1 MAKNILD
8 EQGPPQMAVLQ
19 DGTEIRLVPLHLTDN
34 KPLYVD
40 VNGNGYSY
48 LRGQFRH
55 IFADSARQGYLKFR
69 RYKNINAAHAVLEAW
84 GFPRPKGYECDHING
99 NHTDNRL
106 TNIEWVTPAE
116 NVRRRWVNKA
126 KKGLGYNGK
135 PLKETRRSC
144 LRMHNRYAKKHGI
157 LIQLEIDFKE
167 SPTRSHQQPA
177 GLNNT

>member
-19 DGTEIRLVPLHLTDN
+19 DGTEIRLVPLHRTGN

-48 LRGQFRH
+48 VRGQFRH
-55 IFADSARQGYLKFR
+55 IKGSAERKGYTDFR
-69 RYKNINAAHAVLEAW
+69 RYNYIKVHHAVLEAW

-157 LIQLEIDFKE
+157 LIQLEIQFEK
-167 SPTRSHQQPA
+167 
-177 GLNNT
+177 

>member
-19 DGTEIRLVPLHLTDN
+19 DGTEIRLVPLHRTGN

-48 LRGQFRH
+48 VRGQFRY
-55 IFADSARQGYLKFR
+55 IIAVTERRGYLQFR
-69 RYKNINAAHAVLEAW
+69 RYHNIKVSHAVLEAW

-106 TNIEWVTPAE
+106 TNLEWVTHAE
-116 NVRRRWVNKA
+116 NIRRRWIKNA
-126 KKGLGYNGK
+126 KKGLGFCGK
-135 PLKETRRSC
+135 PLKDVTSDGRRK
-144 LRMHNRYAKKHGI
+144 HNRYAQKHDI

-167 SPTRSHQQPA
+167 SSTARRA
-177 GLNNT
+177 K

>member
-19 DGTEIRLVPLHLTDN
+19 DGTEIRLVPLHLTGN

-48 LRGQFRH
+48 VRGQFRY
-55 IFADSARQGYLKFR
+55 IIAVTERRGYLQFR
-69 RYKNINAAHAVLEAW
+69 RYHNIKVSHAVLEAW

-106 TNIEWVTPAE
+106 TNLEWVTHAE
-116 NVRRRWVNKA
+116 NIRRRWIKNA
-126 KKGLGYNGK
+126 KKGLGFCGK
-135 PLKETRRSC
+135 PLEDVTSDGRRK
-144 LRMHNRYAKKHGI
+144 HNRYAQKHGI

-167 SPTRSHQQPA
+167 SSTARRA
-177 GLNNT
+177 K

>member
-1 MAKNILD
+1 MAKQIDNA
-8 EQGPPQMAVLQ
+8 PPQMAVLQ

-48 LRGQFRH
+48 VRGQFRN
-55 IFADSARQGYLKFR
+55 IAECPANRGYLTFR
-69 RYKNINAAHAVLEAW
+69 NYKHIRVSHAVLEAW

-106 TNIEWVTPAE
+106 ANLEWVTPAE
-116 NVRRRWVNKA
+116 NVRRRWINNA

-157 LIQLEIDFKE
+157 LIQLEIQFNE
-167 SPTRSHQQPA
+167 QSTI
-177 GLNNT
+177 NN

>member
-19 DGTEIRLVPLHLTDN
+19 DGTEIRLVPLHLTGN

-48 LRGQFRH
+48 VRGRFRH
-55 IFADSARQGYLKFR
+55 IIAVTERRGYLQFR
-69 RYKNINAAHAVLEAW
+69 RYHNIKVSHAVLEAW

-106 TNIEWVTPAE
+106 VNLEWVTRVE
-116 NVRRRWVNKA
+116 NIRRRWINNA
-126 KKGLGYNGK
+126 KKGLGFCGI
-135 PLKETRRSC
+135 PLKDVTPTGRWK
-144 LRMHNRYAKKHGI
+144 HNRYAKKHGI

-167 SPTRSHQQPA
+167 SSTARRA
-177 GLNNT
+177 K